1 MAWQRFSIVSELQT
15 LEQGCGCMH
24 EHIHTHHFA
33 AMKAKQ
39 EKEEAREKRKRDSF
53 KVDVNNS
60 HVRLGSVNGT
70 YYNVIG

>member
-1 MAWQRFSIVSELQT
+1 MDVCT
-15 LEQGCGCMH
+15 NTY
-24 EHIHTHHFA
+24 THHFA

-39 EKEEAREKRKRDSF
+39 EKEEAKEKRKRDSF

>member
-1 MAWQRFSIVSELQT
+1 
-15 LEQGCGCMH
+15 
-24 EHIHTHHFA
+24 
-33 AMKAKQ
+33 MKAKQ

-70 YYNVIG
+70 YYNVIGWEEDSTVSWWSWAEAVKVSTQH